1 MKKALFV
8 ATVVKTHI
16 MVFHLPFL
24 KMLQEMGY
32 ETAVA
37 ARNDYDNKNKCNI
50 PYCDEYFD
58 ILFERSPFSFANI
71 KAYRQL
77 RKIIGEGHYDIIH
90 CHTPV
95 GGVLARLAARGSG
108 AKVIYTAHG
117 FHFYKGAPLLNWL
130 VYFPIEW
137 LCAWLTDVLITI
149 NQEDYALA
157 QKYMHAKQVFYIPG
171 VGIDLEKFNRN
182 IANEQ
187 KKAEKCSELGL
198 NTEDKILL
206 SVGELNKNKNQE
218 IVIRALA
225 KINNPKVKYF
235 IAGEGNF
242 RDYLLN
248 LIKELGLNNQVKLLG
263 YRTDILDLL
272 AVTDLFVFPS
282 HREGLS
288 VSLMEA
294 IACKVP
300 VICSNIRGN
309 KDLVVGSSLF
319 NQNDVEDVKNK
330 ILSFLFSDCLA
341 EVESNYANLQ
351 KYSLGNVLQEMRK
364 VYEK

>member
-1 MKKALFV
+1 MKKVLFG
-8 ATVVKTHI
+8 ATVKQHI
-16 MVFHLPFL
+16 MAFHIPFL

-37 ARNDYDNKNKCNI
+37 ARNDYDNKNECNI

-58 ILFERSPFSFANI
+58 IPFKRSPFLFANI
-71 KAYRQL
+71 KAYHQL
-77 RKIIGEGHYDIIH
+77 KKIINNNHYDIIH

-95 GGVLARLAARGSG
+95 GGVLARLAAMGSG
-108 AKVIYTAHG
+108 AKVVYTAHG
-117 FHFYKGAPLLNWL
+117 FHFYKGAPLLNWF
-130 VYFPIEW
+130 VYFPVEW
-137 LCAWLTDVLITI
+137 LCAWMTDVLVTI

-171 VGIDLEKFNRN
+171 VGIDLDKFNVN
-182 IANEQ
+182 VLDEQ
-187 KKAEKCSELGL
+187 QRIQKRQALGL
-198 NTEDKILL
+198 TAEDKMLL
-206 SVGELNKNKNQE
+206 SVGELNKNKNHE

-225 KINNPKVKYF
+225 KIKNPAIKYY
-235 IAGEGNF
+235 IAGEGSLK
-242 RDYLLN
+242 DYLLH
-248 LIKELGLNNQVKLLG
+248 LAKDLGVENQVKLLG

-294 IACKVP
+294 IACQVP
-300 VICSNIRGN
+300 VVCSKIRGN
-309 KDLVVGSSLF
+309 MDLVVNRALF

-330 ILSFLFSDCLA
+330 ISNFLSNDYSA
-341 EVESNYANLQ
+341 EVESNFANLQ
-351 KYSLGNVLQEMRK
+351 KYSLDNVLQEMRK
-364 VYEK
+364 VYEG